1 MLLLHFQFFNSTSTM
16 NCVCFGMKLHQK
28 RFSPGSSKVVHSNFM
43 LIEINKYTG
52 CFSKIVREKRTQNI
66 WMHNYKYASLEHVI
80 GPSKIEKWMLPILIV
95 VLFSVLF
102 CLFKFSFSAN
112 SNRFSFT
119 TIIFTLR
126 FVNAS
131 INETIVKQLAITE
144 WFNDLFV

>member
-1 MLLLHFQFFNSTSTM
+1 MSCYCCIFNFSILHRPWIVSVLAW
-16 NCVCFGMKLHQK
+16 NCIKNVFLPVLPKWSIQISC
-28 RFSPGSSKVVHSNFM
+28 
-43 LIEINKYTG
+43 

-66 WMHNYKYASLEHVI
+66 WMHNYKYASLEHNI

-126 FVNAS
+126 FVNAP